1 MANPVN
7 ELLKA
12 IHARLVADAALLALI
27 GPDGIRDRRVAGLPL
42 PALVIGKVETRD
54 FSTAS
59 EDGAE
64 ILLTL
69 EAWSK
74 TSRREAEEIAGTVRG
89 LLHDAALDVAG
100 HALVSLAH
108 RASVSRRE
116 PKTTLFV
123 AEVQFRAVVETLPS
137 AG

>member
-12 IHARLVADAALLALI
+12 VHTRLVADAALVAVI
-27 GPDGIRDRRVAGLPL
+27 GADGIRDRRIAGLPL
-42 PALVIGKVETRD
+42 PALVIGEVETRD

-59 EDGAE
+59 EDGVE

-74 TSRREAEEIAGTVRG
+74 IGRREAEEIAGTVRR
-89 LLHDAALDVAG
+89 LLHDAALDMSG

-108 RASVSRRE
+108 RGSVSRRE

-123 AEVQFRAVVETLPS
+123 AEVQFRAVLETLVS
-137 AG
+137 TG